1 MITPFDILDEAKAL
15 LDLPPETRT
24 EARRRTIIG
33 RCYYAAY
40 QHLSSHEIAKDYCR
54 TPGQNVG
61 MHKSFLD
68 YLKRVKRPDVY
79 NAVRVLEFLRRW
91 RTTAD
96 YHLKDSIDDAL
107 EETCWNQANK
117 LMSEILPPA

>member
-1 MITPFDILDEAKAL
+1 
-15 LDLPPETRT
+15 
-24 EARRRTIIG
+24 
-33 RCYYAAY
+33 
-40 QHLSSHEIAKDYCR
+40 
-54 TPGQNVG
+54 